1 MTDIHDFVS
10 KYDRFGQLV
19 GTEVVSV
26 GSGSAIARLEIKECH
41 LNGGGVAHGG
51 AIFTLADL
59 AFAAAVNSH
68 GRISVGASTN
78 IVYVNPGLPGDV
90 LTATATEINCGH
102 KMASYDVRVTNQND
116 KLIAV
121 FTGLAYRKTE
131 TLEELIRMQK

>member
-1 MTDIHDFVS
+1 MSNIQDFVS
-10 KYDRFGQLV
+10 KYDKFGQLV
-19 GTEVVSV
+19 GTEIVSV
-26 GSGSAIARLEIKECH
+26 GSGSAVAQLEIKECH

-78 IVYVNPGLPGDV
+78 IVYVNPGMPSDI
-90 LTATATEINCGH
+90 LTATASEINLGN
-102 KMASYDVRVTNQND
+102 KMASYDVRVTNQSG

-131 TLEELIRMQK
+131 TLEELIKSKA

>member
-1 MTDIHDFVS
+1 MGNLIDFVS
-10 KYDRFGQLV
+10 KYDKFGQLV
-19 GTEVVSV
+19 GTEIVSV

-68 GRISVGASTN
+68 GRVSVGASTN
-78 IVYVNPGLPGDV
+78 IVYVNPGLPGDI

-102 KMASYDVRVTNQND
+102 KMASYDVRVTNQDD

-131 TLEELIRMQK
+131 TLEELIKMQK